1 LSQLLIFSD
10 NDAIFT
16 PIFFTFFVYFR
27 IRPPKKKKTAQAL
40 SLYKPYHPMFYE
52 VRITGGRRGRWGD
65 GRTLFVVGLVG
76 VCVSGVGAT
85 ASKKKRK
92 KAVRS
97 FVLLS
102 LLTLLTLLTRTCM
115 HIRRHRHFYPLFL
128 ATIHIALFMS
138 MSLVGIPSS
147 KTALFCATV
156 PQRLS
161 IHNINDGRPTRQ
173 SRRRQIET
181 N

>member
-1 LSQLLIFSD
+1 
-10 NDAIFT
+10 
-16 PIFFTFFVYFR
+16 
-27 IRPPKKKKTAQAL
+27 
-40 SLYKPYHPMFYE
+40 
-52 VRITGGRRGRWGD
+52 
-65 GRTLFVVGLVG
+65 
-76 VCVSGVGAT
+76 VSGVGAT

-97 FVLLS
+97 FVV
-102 LLTLLTLLTRTCM
+102 LTLLTFLTHLHVHTNA
-115 HIRRHRHFYPLFL
+115 RHRHFYPLLL
-128 ATIHIALFMS
+128 ATIHIALFM
-138 MSLVGIPSS
+138 VHVTFWDQPS